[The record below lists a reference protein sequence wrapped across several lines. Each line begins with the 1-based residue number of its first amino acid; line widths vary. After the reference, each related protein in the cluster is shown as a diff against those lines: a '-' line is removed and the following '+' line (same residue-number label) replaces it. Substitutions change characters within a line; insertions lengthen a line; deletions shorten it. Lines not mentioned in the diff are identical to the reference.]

1 MHESISF
8 KQNALWKMESIC
20 YEQGEI
26 MMEETDLWARSNKKV
41 KTNRGKC
48 PMKEELMIKGL
59 EDKVNKGCFSYKDS
73 LLVSAFLEQQLM
85 QDSQHEHYMS
95 EKDESGEEDCPVIK
109 LSMEEK
115 KHIRA
120 PWRQTIIVKVMGW
133 WVGYAY
139 LLRRLQSLWKIHR
152 NLGLMDLGNDFFL
165 AKFSNSDDRDFALF

>member
-1 MHESISF
+1 MNKEKSWWRKLIYELDQIRKSR
-8 KQNALWKMESIC
+8 QIEENALWK
-20 YEQGEI
+20 
-26 MMEETDLWARSNKKV
+26 RSWWSRVWKAKW
-41 KTNRGKC
+41 TR
-48 PMKEELMIKGL
+48 
-59 EDKVNKGCFSYKDS
+59 DASATKDS

-85 QDSQHEHYMS
+85 QDSQHEHYVS
-95 EKDESGEEDCPVIK
+95 EEDESGEEDCPVIK

-139 LLRRLQSLWKIHR
+139 LLRRLQSLWKIHG